1 MNIELNNVRVK
12 IRKLGIVQDCSLHLP
27 AGSFTAIIG
36 PCGSGK
42 STMLK
47 VISGLLRPDSGH
59 VLYDGISQKQ
69 MNSRHLE
76 KMRLFRMGWISQN
89 IHLLE
94 GLSVKENILLVS
106 RARRQPCDSNYY
118 EYLLEKLNLKS
129 MEYNKAGKLS
139 MGEQQRVMVARALL
153 MKPDVI
159 LADEPASALDTRMT
173 DRILQLLKES
183 QLIMGQTV
191 LVVTHDLNL
200 AKQADRLFYMEDGM
214 LRSYE
219 P

>member
-1 MNIELNNVRVK
+1 
-12 IRKLGIVQDCSLHLP
+12 
-27 AGSFTAIIG
+27 
-36 PCGSGK
+36 
-42 STMLK
+42 
-47 VISGLLRPDSGH
+47 
-59 VLYDGISQKQ
+59 
-69 MNSRHLE
+69 
-76 KMRLFRMGWISQN
+76 
-89 IHLLE
+89 
-94 GLSVKENILLVS
+94 
-106 RARRQPCDSNYY
+106 
-118 EYLLEKLNLKS
+118 
-129 MEYNKAGKLS
+129 